1 MSVRRDQAPAEPDE
15 PGLAGHLEPA
25 PRVSYSQRMGVAS
38 ASSEPSK
45 EADENA
51 WLGSYRRALEPG
63 CYDELLDASGK
74 PRPAWQKVLTL
85 LQTMGEPE
93 LRRNWDHARALLHEH
108 GVSYDVYGDPQGV
121 RRPWSL
127 SPLPVVVDGVAW
139 DKLARGIAQRAR
151 LLDRILADLYGP
163 QRLLTSGEIPPEL
176 VFANPSFLHACWGST
191 PPGGHYLPLYAADIA
206 RAPDGRFVVL
216 ADRTQAPAGA
226 GYALENRIVLGRTLP
241 DVFRESNVERL
252 ASFFRGLRDTL
263 RQLAPY
269 NRDNPRIALLTPGPY
284 NATYFE
290 QAFLAQ
296 YLGLTLVQGA
306 DLAVRDHRVYLKT
319 LGGLQQVDVILRR
332 VSDDFCDPLELRP
345 ESMVGV
351 PGLVEA
357 ARAGNIA
364 VANPLGSG
372 LVQSSAFM
380 AFLPSLCRK
389 VLGEDLLLPSPPTYW
404 CGDPESLAY
413 VESHLS
419 ELVIKTVFRNGSGER
434 MFGRDLSAQ
443 ALDQLRTRLRAA
455 PRNFVAQ
462 DAVVLSTVPTLGDG
476 GLTPAHLWMRAYAVV
491 SGNSFEIMPGGLSR
505 VGGPGEKLGLSL
517 RPGGESKDTWVLGG
531 EPIHAFSLLPP
542 ATTPVT
548 LSRGGGDLPSRVAD
562 NLFWL
567 GRYAERAEGTARLI
581 RTIAARLGDQ
591 SGWSE
596 AQMPAELDALFA
608 VLDALTQAPHPKL
621 GPTTEPENA
630 RGRPLW
636 LSAAEKT
643 LLASVFDDEPLE
655 TLKMTVAATHRVARS
670 LRDRISGD
678 TWRTLVQLDRD
689 VCRSPGITGP
699 SSLRALNELLDD
711 VVTCLAAF
719 SGLAVDSMTRGQ
731 AWRFLDIGRRLERG
745 LHMATLLRHALG
757 AISTREGPLLE
768 ALLEVADSSMTY
780 RRRYLATLQVAPVV
794 DLLLTDDT
802 NPRAVLF
809 QLAALLSHIE
819 ALPQEPGAPTSTL
832 QKLTLRAW
840 ADLRLLEVTEL
851 IQADDDGD
859 RVELV
864 ALLDRLVPLFPQLSN
879 AISGS
884 YLNHAVMSR
893 QLQGGEA

>member
-1 MSVRRDQAPAEPDE
+1 MSVARPS
-15 PGLAGHLEPA
+15 PA
-25 PRVSYSQRMGVAS
+25 PTEES
-38 ASSEPSK
+38 APD
-45 EADENA
+45 ADA
-51 WLGSYRRALEPG
+51 WLASYRRALDSES
-63 CYDELLDASGK
+63 YDELLEPSGA
-74 PRPAWQKVLTL
+74 PRPAWQKIIAMLHA
-85 LQTMGEPE
+85 MGEPE
-93 LRRNWDHARALLHEH
+93 VRRNWDHARALLHEH
-108 GVSYDVYGDPQGV
+108 GVSYDMYGDPQGV

-127 SPLPVVVDGVAW
+127 SPIPVVIDAAGWAKVS
-139 DKLARGIAQRAR
+139 LGIAQRAR
-151 LLDRILADLYGP
+151 LLDRLLADLYGP
-163 QRLLTSGEIPPEL
+163 QRLLASGDLPPEL
-176 VFANPSFLHACWGST
+176 VLGNPMFLQPCWGIA

-226 GYALENRIVLGRTLP
+226 GYALENRIVSGRTLP
-241 DVFRESNVERL
+241 DVFHECNVERL
-252 ASFFRGLRDTL
+252 AAFFRAVRDTL

-306 DLAVRDHRVYLKT
+306 DLAVRDHRVFLKT
-319 LGGLQQVDVILRR
+319 LGGLQQVDVVLRR
-332 VSDDFCDPLELRP
+332 VNDDFCDPLELRP
-345 ESMVGV
+345 ESKVGV

-357 ARAGNIA
+357 TRAGNIA
-364 VANPLGSG
+364 MANPLGSG
-372 LVQSSAFM
+372 LVQSAAFM
-380 AFLPSLCRK
+380 PFLPTLCRRL
-389 VLGEDLLLPSPPTYW
+389 LGEELLLPSPPTYW
-404 CGDPESLAY
+404 CGDPASLAY
-413 VESHLS
+413 VEAHLS
-419 ELVIKTVFRNGSGER
+419 ELVVKTVFRGAPTER
-434 MFGRDLSAQ
+434 TFGRNLSAS
-443 ALDQLRTRLRAA
+443 ALDLLRARVRAA

-491 SGNSFEIMPGGLSR
+491 SGGSFEVMPGGLSR

-531 EPIHAFSLLPP
+531 GPVHAFSLLPP
-542 ATTPVT
+542 PSSPVT

-567 GRYAERAEGTARLI
+567 GRYAERTEGTARLI
-581 RTIAARLGDQ
+581 RTIAARLRDQ
-591 SGWSE
+591 SGPVDGP
-596 AQMPAELDALFA
+596 MPAELEALFA
-608 VLDALTQAPHPKL
+608 VLEALTHAPHPKQKKPAEL
-621 GPTTEPENA
+621 ETS
-630 RGRPLW
+630 RGRPAW
-636 LSAAEKT
+636 LAAAEKT

-655 TLKMTVAATHRVARS
+655 TLKMTVSSTYRVARS

-678 TWRTLVQLDRD
+678 TWRTLAGLDRD
-689 VCRSPGITGP
+689 VGRALGITGP
-699 SSLRALNELLDD
+699 SSLRALTELLDD

-719 SGLAVDSMTRGQ
+719 SGLAVDSMSRGQ

-745 LHMATLLRHALG
+745 LHMATLLRHALSNVS
-757 AISTREGPLLE
+757 AREGPLLE

-809 QLAALLSHIE
+809 QIAALLSHIE
-819 ALPQEPGAPTSTL
+819 ALPQEPGATTPAL
-832 QKLTLRAW
+832 QKLALRAS
-840 ADLRLLEVTEL
+840 ADLRLIEIIDIT
-851 IQADDDGD
+851 QANDAGE
-859 RVELV
+859 RPEFV
-864 ALLDRLVPLFPQLSN
+864 ALLDRLVGLFPQLSH

>member
-1 MSVRRDQAPAEPDE
+1 M
-15 PGLAGHLEPA
+15 
-25 PRVSYSQRMGVAS
+25 
-38 ASSEPSK
+38 
-45 EADENA
+45 
-51 WLGSYRRALEPG
+51 YRRAAEADS
-63 CYDELLDASGK
+63 YDELLDATGK
-74 PRPAWQKVLTL
+74 PRPAWQKVLAML
-85 LQTMGEPE
+85 EAMGEPE
-93 LRRNWDHARALLHEH
+93 LRRNWDHARALLHDH
-108 GVSYDVYGDPQGV
+108 GVSYDAYGDPKGE

-127 SPLPVVVDGVAW
+127 SPLPVVIDAASW
-139 DKLARGIAQRAR
+139 AKLSQGIIQRAR

-176 VFANPSFLHACWGST
+176 VFGNPSFLRTCWGFA
-191 PPGGHYLPLYAADIA
+191 PPGGHYLPFYAADIA
-206 RAPDGRFVVL
+206 RAPDGRFTVL

-226 GYALENRIVLGRTLP
+226 GYALENRIVLSRALP
-241 DVFRESNVERL
+241 EVFRECNVERL
-252 ASFFRGLRDTL
+252 APFFRALRDTL

-306 DLAVRDHRVYLKT
+306 DLAVRDHRVFLKT

-332 VSDDFCDPLELRP
+332 VNDDFCDPLELRP

-357 ARAGNIA
+357 SRAGNVA

-372 LVQSSAFM
+372 LIQSPALM
-380 AFLPSLCRK
+380 DFLPSLCRK
-389 VLGEDLLLPSPPTYW
+389 VLGEELLLPSPPTYW
-404 CGDPESLAY
+404 CGDPSSLAY
-413 VESHLS
+413 VESHLA
-419 ELVIKTVFRNGSGER
+419 ELVIKTVFRAGQSER
-434 MFGRDLSAQ
+434 TFGRDLSAT
-443 ALDQLRTRLRAA
+443 ALEQLRARIRSA

-476 GLTPAHLWMRAYAVV
+476 GLMPAHLWMRAYAVV
-491 SGNSFEIMPGGLSR
+491 SGNSYEVMPGGLSR
-505 VGGPGEKLGLSL
+505 VGGPGERLGLSL
-517 RPGGESKDTWVLGG
+517 RPGGQSKDTWVLGG
-531 EPIHAFSLLPP
+531 GPIHAFSLLPP
-542 ATTPVT
+542 PSTPVP

-591 SGWSE
+591 SSTSE
-596 AQMPAELDALFA
+596 PQMPGELAALFA
-608 VLDALTQAPHPKL
+608 VLDALTHAPHPRNAKAAE
-621 GPTTEPENA
+621 TESI
-630 RGRPLW
+630 RGRPAW
-636 LSAAEKT
+636 LLASEKT
-643 LLASVFDDEPLE
+643 LLASVFDDEPFE
-655 TLKMTVAATHRVARS
+655 TLKMIVASTYRVARS

-678 TWRTLVQLDRD
+678 TWRTLAQLDRD

-699 SSLRALNELLDD
+699 SSLRALTEMLDD

-745 LHMATLLRHALG
+745 LHMATLLRYALG
-757 AISTREGPLLE
+757 SSSPRETQLLE

-819 ALPQEPGAPTSTL
+819 ALPQEAGAPTSTL
-832 QKLTLRAW
+832 GKLVLRAS
-840 ADLRLLEVTEL
+840 ADLR
-851 IQADDDGD
+851 
-859 RVELV
+859 
-864 ALLDRLVPLFPQLSN
+864 
-879 AISGS
+879 
-884 YLNHAVMSR
+884 
-893 QLQGGEA
+893 